1 MNKKPKWVIF
11 DVGQV
16 LYDYLGF
23 LDHAATHLNIENVLL
38 KSELDEIVEKSMKGE
53 MTFEKVWGQVLKA
66 HGKENELEKI
76 LEIHW
81 DSKKFIVDTKHLIK
95 QLHNK
100 GYSIALF
107 TNNWPN
113 TTERILKNI
122 DEDLSIIKHMFESS
136 VEHLSKPDKQFYE
149 LVEKKT
155 GAKADEIF
163 FIDDRDINLTTAEM
177 LGWQTFLYK
186 LGTDGGKT
194 SNENIRKLLL

>member
-16 LYDYLGF
+16 LYDYQGF
-23 LDHAATHLNIENVLL
+23 LSHAATHLNIESVLL

-53 MTFEKVWGQVLKA
+53 MTFEEVWEQVLKA
-66 HGKENELEKI
+66 HGKESELEKI

-81 DSKKFIVDTKHLIK
+81 DSKKFVADTKHLIK

-113 TTERILKNI
+113 ATERILKNV
-122 DEDLSIIKHMFESS
+122 DEDLSVIKHMFESS
-136 VEHLSKPDKQFYE
+136 VEKLKKPDMKFYE
-149 LVEKKT
+149 LVEKRT
-155 GAKADEIF
+155 GAKGNEIF
-163 FIDDRDINLTTAEM
+163 FIDDKDVNLTTAEI

-186 LGTDGGKT
+186 LGQDGGKT
-194 SNENIRKLLL
+194 SNDKIRKQLL